1 MSATNSPATI
11 EAALRF
17 VRERTELV
25 PDIAL
30 ILGSGMGPVAEAIDG
45 ISIPYA
51 DVPGLCAA
59 TVHTHRGEFKV
70 GTMHGRNVVAMCGRL
85 HAYEGHT
92 TAEATLP
99 LRLVAAMGATTLVI
113 TNAAGGLNP
122 EFRAGDLV
130 AVEDHVS
137 LPHLAGLDP
146 LRGTDDRFVSMNRA
160 YDPELL
166 TALNEAGVQKRGVYA
181 HVVGPTFETPAEVRM
196 LRRFGGDMVGMST
209 APETVVARACD
220 MRVCAVSGISNMCVD
235 TLDSAHVTT
244 ADEAWETLQAI
255 APKMA
260 GVLARLV
267 PAI

>member
-1 MSATNSPATI
+1 MSDTSSRATI
-11 EAALRF
+11 EAALRS
-17 VRERTELV
+17 VRERTGLI

-30 ILGSGMGPVAEAIDG
+30 IFGSGMGPVADAIDG
-45 ISIPYA
+45 VSISYA
-51 DVPGLCAA
+51 DVPGLSAA
-59 TVHTHRGEFKV
+59 TVHTHRGEFKI
-70 GTMHGRNVVAMCGRL
+70 GTLHGRKVIAMCGRL

-92 TAEATLP
+92 TAGATAP
-99 LRLVAAMGATTLVI
+99 VRLMAAMGATTLVI

-122 EFRAGDLV
+122 DLRAGDLV

-137 LPHLAGLDP
+137 LPHLSGLDP
-146 LRGTDDRFVSMNRA
+146 LRGTDDRVVSMNRA

-166 TALNEAGVQKRGVYA
+166 AALGTAGVSKRGVYM

-196 LRRFGGDMVGMST
+196 LRRLGGDMVGMST
-209 APETVVARACD
+209 APETVVARASG

-260 GVLARLV
+260 DVLARLI